1 MILTSSEHS
10 FPYRLGN
17 PRLGF
22 NKDSFTRIIYA
33 GEVSPHQMLE
43 LLTTKWG
50 VGDNL
55 AVALVDRY
63 GGHIY
68 NIYLKLIQLKRDREM
83 FDSGSLQPNDDVQS
97 CLDFNGDKKRMRL
110 ILTQLAENGFAPL
123 SKSNDPVA
131 EFISTHNVGG
141 FVKNLDAIVIGL
153 PVDVWGKHKMGLI
166 PSKQSIRLVIAEVLE
181 ANPEVPV
188 VPWWRLWW

>member
-1 MILTSSEHS
+1 
-10 FPYRLGN
+10 
-17 PRLGF
+17 
-22 NKDSFTRIIYA
+22 
-33 GEVSPHQMLE
+33 MLE
-43 LLTTKWG
+43 ILTTKWG

-83 FDSGSLQPNDDVQS
+83 FKSGSLQPNVDVRS
-97 CLDFNGDKKRMRL
+97 CLKFNGDKKRMRQ

-123 SKSNDPVA
+123 SDDVVDDPVA

-166 PSKQSIRLVIAEVLE
+166 PSKDQ
-181 ANPEVPV
+181 
-188 VPWWRLWW
+188 